1 MRHVTR
7 HRSLQLAA
15 VACVLGLAANGTFA
29 ADLARVQLRAC
40 PTGSPIGEVG
50 SCGKIWKLGS
60 GDSSLDRSGNF
71 RAQVKGLV
79 LDDPTTAEY
88 NGTPDG
94 VAHVVGAV
102 LCNSAVAAQTEWVA
116 ISKAGDAKIQAKLTL
131 PAQCIAPTL
140 VVREVW
146 DGKVGGWLAGPG
158 Y

>member
-1 MRHVTR
+1 MRKQKTR
-7 HRSLQLAA
+7 LAMFIIGSCIT
-15 VACVLGLAANGTFA
+15 VASAATSA
-29 ADLARVQLRAC
+29 ADIAKVQLRAC
-40 PTGSPIGEVG
+40 PTGTPIGEVG

-60 GDSSLDRSGNF
+60 GDASLDSNGTF
-71 RAQVKGLV
+71 RATVKGLV
-79 LDDPTTAEY
+79 LNDPTTADY

-102 LCNSAVAAQTEWVA
+102 LCNGTVAAQTEWVPIA
-116 ISKAGDAKIQAKLTL
+116 KSGDAKIQAKLSL

-158 Y
+158 F